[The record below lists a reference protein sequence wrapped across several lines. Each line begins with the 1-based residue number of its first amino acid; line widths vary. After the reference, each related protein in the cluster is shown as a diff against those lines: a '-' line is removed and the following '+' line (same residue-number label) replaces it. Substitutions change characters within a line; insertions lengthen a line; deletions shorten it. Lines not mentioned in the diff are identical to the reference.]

1 MTTRAFYQKNSI
13 PSMNLKRLSTFQLMF
28 LAVPPTLA
36 YLVSNI
42 PFEQPL
48 TSSYLLVQTKLRLKN
63 CWSII
68 KNDENQHYCPFLLFL
83 FFHGN
88 DYLSWIF
95 NKMKWGISMK
105 WRRTLFF
112 TLMYFMNV
120 FVTNINHYF
129 CLTNFLCNLT
139 DHRQQW
145 IIGGKK
151 PK

>member
-13 PSMNLKRLSTFQLMF
+13 PSMNLKRLFTFQLMF

-83 FFHGN
+83 FFHDN

-129 CLTNFLCNLT
+129 CLTNFLCNFT

>member
-83 FFHGN
+83 FFHDN

-129 CLTNFLCNLT
+129 CLTNFLCNFT

>member
-13 PSMNLKRLSTFQLMF
+13 PSMNLKRFSTFQLMF

-48 TSSYLLVQTKLRLKN
+48 TSSSLLVQTELKVPVQELL
-63 CWSII
+63 
-68 KNDENQHYCPFLLFL
+68 KYCPFLLFL

-129 CLTNFLCNLT
+129 CLTNFLCNFT